1 MEDIGTDPLWEE
13 FRELAVTHGLRA
25 CWSTPIVDH
34 AGSVVGT
41 FALYRR
47 EPWRPRPYQDRIVA
61 MATHAAAVA
70 IGRHHEEQLL
80 RKLSLAV
87 DQSAESIV
95 ITDLAGNIEYVNDAF
110 TRISGYTRAEVV
122 GKKPAILRSGR
133 TPDETYKQLWAKL
146 GRGECWRGEF
156 INRRKDGR
164 EFHENCIITPLRQPD
179 GSITHY
185 LAMKS
190 DVTETKRITA
200 ELALHRHH
208 LEELVEKRTAE
219 LAQAKLQ
226 AESASRAKGTF
237 LANMSHEIRTPMNA
251 ILGLTY
257 ILREETADPAHQG
270 LLAKLNDSGRH
281 LMQVINNILDLSKIE
296 AGKLTLD
303 HSEFALNEVL
313 QGVTG
318 LLAHEAQAKGLQL
331 VVQIDEVDPV
341 LRGDATRLSQ
351 ALLNYATNAIKF
363 TQRGAVTIRAIAVEQ
378 SDAEQLVRFEVEDTG
393 IGIDAEQLSKLF
405 NAFEQADSS
414 LTRNHGGTGLGL
426 AITRGLAQLMGGA
439 AGAHSTPGVG
449 STFWFTAVL
458 ARASI
463 ASFPTDMNGRDGR
476 SAVAAEADRDPDHRG
491 AHPAGRGQPDQPVR
505 NDETA
510 ARHGSAGRSCR
521 ERAGSNRAPAGPAV

>member
-1 MEDIGTDPLWEE
+1 
-13 FRELAVTHGLRA
+13 
-25 CWSTPIVDH
+25 
-34 AGSVVGT
+34 
-41 FALYRR
+41 
-47 EPWRPRPYQDRIVA
+47 
-61 MATHAAAVA
+61 
-70 IGRHHEEQLL
+70 
-80 RKLSLAV
+80 
-87 DQSAESIV
+87 
-95 ITDLAGNIEYVNDAF
+95 
-110 TRISGYTRAEVV
+110 
-122 GKKPAILRSGR
+122 
-133 TPDETYKQLWAKL
+133 
-146 GRGECWRGEF
+146 
-156 INRRKDGR
+156 
-164 EFHENCIITPLRQPD
+164 
-179 GSITHY
+179 
-185 LAMKS
+185 MKS

-303 HSEFALNEVL
+303 HSEFALDEVL

-331 VVQIDEVDPV
+331 VAQIDDVDPV

-351 ALLNYATNAIKF
+351 ALLNYVTNAIKF
-363 TQRGAVTIRAIAVEQ
+363 TQRGTVTIRAIAVEQ

-393 IGIDAEQLSKLF
+393 IGIDAEQLPKLF

-414 LTRNHGGTGLGL
+414 LTRKHGGTGLGL

-463 ASFPTDMNGRDGR
+463 ASFPADMNGRAGR
-476 SAVAAEADRDPDHRG
+476 SAVTAEAARDPTIEGRVLLAEDNPTNQFVMMKLLRDMGLQVDLAENGLEVVERLRLQPYDLILMDVQMPKMDGLAATRIIRALPQRSDTPIVALTANAFVDDRDRCLE
-491 AHPAGRGQPDQPVR
+491 AGMNGFLSKPVEAR
-505 NDETA
+505 LLRETLEQWL
-510 ARHGSAGRSCR
+510 HGKDK
-521 ERAGSNRAPAGPAV
+521 AGPAE

>member
-1 MEDIGTDPLWEE
+1 MVQDPQLLEAFSRIASTGTADRFETELRSRRQWLSISAYSPSPGECVAVFDVITDRKRIEAISRMQGRIMESIASGKPLRAVLESLCLQIEAFDAGTLVSIQLLDEDGITLRHGAAPSLPASYNDAIDGRKIGPDVGSCGSAAYTGKPVVVEDIGTDPLWER

-47 EPWRPRPYQDRIVA
+47 EPWRPRPYQDRVVA

-110 TRISGYTRAEVV
+110 TRVSGYTREEVI
-122 GKKPAILRSGR
+122 GKTPAILRSGR
-133 TPDETYKQLWAKL
+133 TPDETYRQLWAKL

-164 EFHENCIITPLRQPD
+164 EFHENCVITPLRQPD

-219 LAQAKLQ
+219 LAQAK
-226 AESASRAKGTF
+226 
-237 LANMSHEIRTPMNA
+237 
-251 ILGLTY
+251 
-257 ILREETADPAHQG
+257 
-270 LLAKLNDSGRH
+270 
-281 LMQVINNILDLSKIE
+281 
-296 AGKLTLD
+296 
-303 HSEFALNEVL
+303 
-313 QGVTG
+313 
-318 LLAHEAQAKGLQL
+318 
-331 VVQIDEVDPV
+331 
-341 LRGDATRLSQ
+341 
-351 ALLNYATNAIKF
+351 
-363 TQRGAVTIRAIAVEQ
+363 
-378 SDAEQLVRFEVEDTG
+378 
-393 IGIDAEQLSKLF
+393 
-405 NAFEQADSS
+405 
-414 LTRNHGGTGLGL
+414 
-426 AITRGLAQLMGGA
+426 A
-439 AGAHSTPGVG
+439 AGRVG
-449 STFWFTAVL
+449 EPRQGHVSGQHEP
-458 ARASI
+458 RN
-463 ASFPTDMNGRDGR
+463 PH
-476 SAVAAEADRDPDHRG
+476 ADERDPRPH
-491 AHPAGRGQPDQPVR
+491 AHPARRKRQIR
-505 NDETA
+505 RTRA
-510 ARHGSAGRSCR
+510 CSRS
-521 ERAGSNRAPAGPAV
+521 

>member
-1 MEDIGTDPLWEE
+1 
-13 FRELAVTHGLRA
+13 
-25 CWSTPIVDH
+25 
-34 AGSVVGT
+34 
-41 FALYRR
+41 
-47 EPWRPRPYQDRIVA
+47 
-61 MATHAAAVA
+61 
-70 IGRHHEEQLL
+70 
-80 RKLSLAV
+80 
-87 DQSAESIV
+87 
-95 ITDLAGNIEYVNDAF
+95 
-110 TRISGYTRAEVV
+110 
-122 GKKPAILRSGR
+122 
-133 TPDETYKQLWAKL
+133 
-146 GRGECWRGEF
+146 
-156 INRRKDGR
+156 
-164 EFHENCIITPLRQPD
+164 
-179 GSITHY
+179 
-185 LAMKS
+185 MKS

-257 ILREETADPAHQG
+257 ILREDTADPAHQG

-303 HSEFALNEVL
+303 HSEFALDEVL

-331 VVQIDEVDPV
+331 VVQINEVDPV

-363 TQRGAVTIRAIAVEQ
+363 TQRGAVTIRALAVEQ

-476 SAVAAEADRDPDHRG
+476 SAVAAEADRDPTIEGRILLAEDNPTNQFVMTKLLRNMG
-491 AHPAGRGQPDQPVR
+491 LQVDLAENGLEVIERLRLQPYDLILMDVQMPKMDGLAATRIIRALPQRSDTPIVALTANAFVDDRDRCLDAGMNGFLSKPVEAR
-505 NDETA
+505 LLRETLEQWL
-510 ARHGSAGRSCR
+510 HGKDK
-521 ERAGSNRAPAGPAV
+521 AGPAE

>member
-1 MEDIGTDPLWEE
+1 MLESLCLQIEAFDAGTLVSVQLLDEDGITLRHGAAPSLPASFNEAIDGRKIGPDVGSCGSAAYTGKPVIVEDIVTDPLWEG

-25 CWSTPIVDH
+25 CWSTPILDH

-87 DQSAESIV
+87 DQSAESMV

-122 GKKPAILRSGR
+122 GRKPAILRSGR
-133 TPDETYKQLWAKL
+133 TPDETYQQLWAKL

-257 ILREETADPAHQG
+257 ILREETADPAHLG

-303 HSEFALNEVL
+303 HSEFALDEVL

-331 VVQIDEVDPV
+331 VVQID
-341 LRGDATRLSQ
+341 
-351 ALLNYATNAIKF
+351 
-363 TQRGAVTIRAIAVEQ
+363 
-378 SDAEQLVRFEVEDTG
+378 
-393 IGIDAEQLSKLF
+393 
-405 NAFEQADSS
+405 DSGPGVAWG
-414 LTRNHGGTGLGL
+414 RHAPL
-426 AITRGLAQLMGGA
+426 AGA
-439 AGAHSTPGVG
+439 AE
-449 STFWFTAVL
+449 L
-458 ARASI
+458 
-463 ASFPTDMNGRDGR
+463 RDQR
-476 SAVAAEADRDPDHRG
+476 NQVHA
-491 AHPAGRGQPDQPVR
+491 AGRRDHPG
-505 NDETA
+505 
-510 ARHGSAGRSCR
+510 HCGRA
-521 ERAGSNRAPAGPAV
+521 ERR